1 MSLFVSGC
9 THRCKGCF
17 NEEAQSF
24 DFGRPFTD
32 AVGDVVLEALAPSHI
47 AGLTLLGGEPMEP
60 CNQAGLINLLKT
72 FKQQNP
78 EKDLMMFTGFTYEQ
92 DLLEGQRKHTP
103 FTDEILDLV
112 DILVDGKFIESEKDI
127 RLKFRGS
134 RNQRIIDMKETRK
147 TGSVVL
153 SQLNN

>member
-1 MSLFVSGC
+1 MLTSFLHLVPTHCEVDAILSSQVS
-9 THRCKGCF
+9 
-17 NEEAQSF
+17 
-24 DFGRPFTD
+24 D
-32 AVGDVVLEALAPSHI
+32 
-47 AGLTLLGGEPMEP
+47 
-60 CNQAGLINLLKT
+60 